1 MIIPDTIYR
10 AENLFTCQGFGL
22 LSGTGIRELRAVF
35 QGYKKTQRRGRKE
48 KTMQKPEPRDCFPNA
63 VLSAAPAADVS
74 AVLQRVQTALDT
86 AAQDL
91 VEQGFTT
98 DLAELFE
105 ADPLQAEIAFRDSNF
120 GMCRMLLGDA
130 LARINDPESYLY
142 VEGEKYG
149 KVAPSTG
156 WAITVY
162 CSVDFRRARYRPASR
177 SGESLVPTEQ
187 KFGLTEG
194 GLTPTAARLSMMLL
208 SSLTALESA
217 VVLKQVSG
225 GGASVSTLARLS
237 AEAGRCLEECLTE
250 VLAELRDQEEL
261 PENAIML
268 HVFFDGVMMRMNA
281 EKNGDDVI
289 ADAGW
294 REASSGT
301 VSLCDKDGN
310 KLWTRYIGRLPEGKK
325 QNLKTLVRQEAVHL
339 LVQDPDLELVVTAD
353 GEKGNW
359 TFSKSVNPDV
369 EVLDFWY
376 AAEHLM
382 RAADVA
388 FGSDEKASTKWFEAK
403 RHDLRH
409 DPKGV
414 SKVIIALLYLLRKGR
429 GREENRKTL
438 GYFCNNCSRMNYY
451 HVAKEGY
458 PIGSGKVEA
467 ANKVLVTHRLK
478 RTGQSWGRDGGQGD
492 LSFRAL
498 LKSDRFDRA

>member
-1 MIIPDTIYR
+1 
-10 AENLFTCQGFGL
+10 
-22 LSGTGIRELRAVF
+22 
-35 QGYKKTQRRGRKE
+35 
-48 KTMQKPEPRDCFPNA
+48 MQKPEPRDCFSNA

-74 AVLQRVQTALDT
+74 AVLQRVKTALDT

-130 LARINDPESYLY
+130 FSRINDSESYLY
-142 VEGEKYG
+142 VEGEKCE
-149 KVAPSTG
+149 KVALSTG

-162 CSVDFRRARYRPASR
+162 GSVDFPRASYRPASR

-208 SSLTALESA
+208 SSLTARESA

-250 VLAELRDQEEL
+250 VLAELREQEEL
-261 PENAIML
+261 PENATKL
-268 HVFFDGVMMRMNA
+268 HVFLDGVMMRMNA
-281 EKNGDDVI
+281 EKYGDDVI

-339 LVQDPDLELVVTAD
+339 LVQGPDLERVVTAD
-353 GEKGNW
+353 GEKSNW

-369 EVLDFWY
+369 EVLDFWH
-376 AAEHLM
+376 AAEHVM
-382 RAADVA
+382 RAADTA
-388 FGSDEKASTKWFEAK
+388 FGPDEKASTKWFEAK
-403 RHDLRH
+403 RHDLCH
-409 DPKGV
+409 DTKGA

-438 GYFCNNCSRMNYY
+438 GYFRNNCSRMNYY

-467 ANKVLVTHRLK
+467 ANKVPVTHRLK
-478 RTGQSWGRDGGQGD
+478 RSGQSWGRDGGQGV
-492 LSFRAL
+492 LSFCAL
-498 LKSDRFDRA
+498 LKSDRLDRAWPMLVPRMVRSKNWDPVNTAANDNWVLRVAA